1 MLCGALR
8 CQKITL
14 SISAALP
21 DRVGN
26 SALVHYINK
35 CQQVSQREKY
45 HENSLLSSSYTWMQ
59 QRHSWA
65 ADFYVIG
72 ASRQSNVD
80 SDEIDGLKCRI
91 IVEPVR

>member
-21 DRVGN
+21 DSRVGN

-35 CQQVSQREKY
+35 CQQVSQKEKSTMKTAYY
-45 HENSLLSSSYTWMQ
+45 HPILGVDTAQ
-59 QRHSWA
+59 ASWA
-65 ADFYVIG
+65 LV
-72 ASRQSNVD
+72 
-80 SDEIDGLKCRI
+80 
-91 IVEPVR
+91 